1 MKTLNA
7 NNFIIERVK
16 VKPITN
22 AELKKAQD
30 EYKRL
35 HIWTLH
41 QGDIIYFRNKLN
53 SPYIVIMNEFL
64 YKQVMLKRS
73 LESYDFT
80 KGVILNMYQTSVYP
94 NFMSVSDYTDSLK
107 YETDP
112 DWDIVKVYRGELNS
126 ILQENIRQLINID
139 NLKQLVKNFKLVFDN
154 GKWL

>member
-7 NNFIIERVK
+7 SNLIIERVK
-16 VKPITN
+16 VKPVTN

-35 HIWTLH
+35 YIWTLC
-41 QGDIIYFRNKLN
+41 QGDIIYFRNRPDI
-53 SPYIVIMNEFL
+53 PYIVIMNESL

-73 LESYDFT
+73 LDSYDFT
-80 KGVILNMYQTSVYP
+80 KGVILNMSQPSDYP
-94 NFMSVSDYTDSLK
+94 NFMVASDYTDSLK
-107 YETDP
+107 YKTDH
-112 DWDIVKVYRGELNS
+112 DWDIVKVYRGELDS

-139 NLKQLVKNFKLVFDN
+139 NLKQLVKDFKLVFEN